1 MPDLPQMRLPDETP
15 CDACRGTGRIEVQG
29 EITTYPGRLVR
40 CHACRGLGAKKEP
53 SPMTTPDRP
62 YANVPADVAER
73 VMGAGDKLEAASVRL
88 SAVGDTPGQTID
100 DFISAMQEWEAAR
113 EEHREALRAAREAEK
128 VTVESVSRDCG
139 TTEPTILEALEASGY
154 EVGE

>member
-15 CDACRGTGRIEVQG
+15 CDACRGTGRVEVQG

-62 YANVPADVAER
+62 YANVHANVAER
-73 VMGAGDKLEAASVRL
+73 AMVAADRLLLNGANPFTRSTLR
-88 SAVGDTPGQTID
+88 
-100 DFISAMQEWEAAR
+100 M
-113 EEHREALRAAREAEK
+113 ALRAAREAEK

-139 TTEPTILEALEASGY
+139 TTEPTILEALEAAGY